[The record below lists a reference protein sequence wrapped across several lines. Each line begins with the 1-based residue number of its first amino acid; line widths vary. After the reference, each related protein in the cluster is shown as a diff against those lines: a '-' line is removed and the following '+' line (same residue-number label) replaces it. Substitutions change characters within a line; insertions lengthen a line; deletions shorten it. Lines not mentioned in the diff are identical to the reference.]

1 MDFGYSNEKG
11 VILVVDDQPNNL
23 KVIASV
29 LSTDYTLSIANNG
42 TNALKVLEKLTPDL
56 ILLDVMMPDLNGF
69 EVCKIIKDNPAI
81 SNIPIIFLT
90 AKTDINDMVKG
101 FECGAVDYITKPF
114 NPTEVRVRVKNHIKF
129 HQANKQLDLSNKQK
143 DKFFSIISHDLRSP
157 FTGIMGLSYMISDK
171 IKKGEFAGIEEYS
184 QLILK
189 ASEDY
194 LDLLNNLLNWA
205 RAQTDRLEVNLREVA
220 LKSLLEEIL
229 SIYRESAKQK
239 DISLALSV
247 DSDLSIFADMDM
259 VKTILRNLLSN
270 ALKFTHPGGNVFI
283 NCKQVNN
290 SDISISVID
299 SGIGMS
305 NEILDGLFKIDRNV
319 NRPGTQGESSSG
331 LGLIICKEFA
341 EKQGGRLE
349 VKSKEGSGTSFTLFL
364 PAKNIV

>member
-101 FECGAVDYITKPF
+101 LECGAVDYITKPF

-171 IKKGEFAGIEEYS
+171 IKKGEFAGIDEYS

-205 RAQTDRLEVNLREVA
+205 RAQTDRLEVSPTKID
-220 LKSLLEEIL
+220 LKPLLEEVL
-229 SIYRESAKQK
+229 SIYRENSKQK
-239 DISLALSV
+239 DISLALSIN
-247 DSDLSIFADMDM
+247 SDHYLYADIDM
-259 VKTILRNLLSN
+259 VRTILRNLLSN
-270 ALKFTHPGGNVFI
+270 AIKFTHPGGNVFVS
-283 NCKQVNN
+283 CKSNDKSSVI
-290 SDISISVID
+290 ISIID

-305 NEILDGLFKIDRNV
+305 KEILDGLFEIDRNV

-341 EKQGGRLE
+341 EKQGGRLT
-349 VKSKEGSGTSFTLFL
+349 VQSKEGSGTSFSLLL
-364 PAKNIV
+364 PGMSE